1 MNMTKGSSDGPALNA
16 HLYEEA
22 FALMERALVVL
33 DQARLYDAAAHLDH
47 AICLVP
53 RGNGIAPR
61 SRIAALKRIEAD
73 LTA

>member
-1 MNMTKGSSDGPALNA
+1 MNMPKGSSDGPTLNA

-22 FALMERALVVL
+22 LALMERALVVL

-61 SRIAALKRIEAD
+61 ARVAALERVQTD